1 MLTCIIDNK
10 VTTTLDN
17 SPVSRVFA
25 LPVYIWRKSWYSFVS
40 LTCNLLAEYI
50 FIVEKKETSSSK
62 RPMQRAPELARISPN
77 LSQVQ
82 CGSCIGLGSFPSSCI
97 SLLTFSSTLFKKW
110 WNVLLHLP
118 TRKETKEMRQGKNM
132 AMLGPSSHKQ
142 QKRYGVKISRFRNNW
157 KTKKSPLNS
166 VDL

>member
-1 MLTCIIDNK
+1 MLITNPTKSFSVWKKITDSCIINNEAS
-10 VTTTLDN
+10 TRISN

-25 LPVYIWRKSWYSFVS
+25 FPVYIWRKSWYSFVS
-40 LTCNLLAEYI
+40 LTCNLVAEYI

-82 CGSCIGLGSFPSSCI
+82 WGSCIGFASFPSCWTSFVT
-97 SLLTFSSTLFKKW
+97 LSSTSLRKW

-118 TRKETKEMRQGKNM
+118 TIIETTELM
-132 AMLGPSSHKQ
+132 
-142 QKRYGVKISRFRNNW
+142 
-157 KTKKSPLNS
+157 
-166 VDL
+166 

>member
-1 MLTCIIDNK
+1 MLTCTIDNK
-10 VTTTLDN
+10 VTTTFDN

-25 LPVYIWRKSWYSFVS
+25 LPVYIWRKSLYSFVS

-62 RPMQRAPELARISPN
+62 RPMQRSPELARISPN

-82 CGSCIGLGSFPSSCI
+82 CGSCTGLGSFPSSWT
-97 SLLTFSSTLFKKW
+97 SLFTFSCTLFKKW

-118 TRKETKEMRQGKNM
+118 TRKRQKKLGKGKTWRCWV
-132 AMLGPSSHKQ
+132 LLTT
-142 QKRYGVKISRFRNNW
+142 NN
-157 KTKKSPLNS
+157 KNGTELN
-166 VDL
+166 